1 MPNVLITARYFAV
14 DPEPLALLSAH
25 GCELI
30 HTDLDWTLGDG
41 NVSEGR
47 AVELLRGVDAA
58 IISSLPLTEQVMA
71 HANKLRVVAVRG
83 VGYDS
88 VDIGAATARR
98 LPVLVAPGFTESVA
112 DYTFALMLAVARRVA
127 LADRLVRDGRWEV
140 LVSTNI
146 CGKTIGIV
154 GLGRIGKAVARRAR
168 GFDMAVLATD
178 VMPDDAFARQYGV
191 AYLPLP
197 DLLRRAD
204 IVSINA
210 PLSRETRYL
219 IDEQALRL
227 MQPHAFLINTARG
240 ARNVA
245 ILHTYDRSTANSEEF
260 VRVLRSAKAVFFP
273 GGRSRVL
280 DDTYHDTLL
289 EREVRGV
296 LARGGVLAGD
306 SAGAITLGCFWV
318 SWNRGVDTLGV
329 VSKGLCALRRVTVT
343 PHVRTVDGDEMT
355 AELQK
360 YFTAHGDVI
369 GINISEGSALVLQK
383 SVAQVIGPGGVTI
396 FDATKDPAKAYVK
409 LTAGAPR
416 DLSQ

>member
-25 GCELI
+25 GCELV

-71 HANKLRVVAVRG
+71 HANRLRVVAVRG

-140 LVSTNI
+140 LVSTDI

-154 GLGRIGKAVARRAR
+154 GLGRIGKAVARRAS

-178 VMPDDAFARQYGV
+178 VMPDEAFARQYGV
-191 AYLPLP
+191 TYLPLP

-227 MQPHAFLINTARG
+227 MQPHALLINTARG
-240 ARNVA
+240 GLVDEQALAAALREGRLAGAGLDVFHQEPLERNPFAGMDNVVLSPHLAAYSREGLRETGMLAARGV
-245 ILHTYDRSTANSEEF
+245 IT
-260 VRVLRSAKAVFFP
+260 VLT
-273 GGRSRVL
+273 GGRPDSSVL
-280 DDTYHDTLL
+280 VNP
-289 EREVRGV
+289 EVY
-296 LARGGVLAGD
+296 A
-306 SAGAITLGCFWV
+306 
-318 SWNRGVDTLGV
+318 
-329 VSKGLCALRRVTVT
+329 
-343 PHVRTVDGDEMT
+343 
-355 AELQK
+355 
-360 YFTAHGDVI
+360 
-369 GINISEGSALVLQK
+369 
-383 SVAQVIGPGGVTI
+383 
-396 FDATKDPAKAYVK
+396 
-409 LTAGAPR
+409 
-416 DLSQ
+416 